1 MDTRLLHA
9 KTKPVYNHKTEFLI
23 YLEIGSI
30 ALINLDWTHLITHE
44 YHFTLKQK
52 FDSIYSDLS
61 QLHGT

>member
-1 MDTRLLHA
+1 MGTRLLHA
-9 KTKPVYNHKTEFLI
+9 KTKSVYNHKTAFLI
-23 YLEIGSI
+23 YLGIGSI

-52 FDSIYSDLS
+52 LDRAYSDLS